1 LLVRIRTNKIK
12 KNQEEN
18 ITDVLIYK
26 GWFGHIKKQLI
37 LIRSSLVRVGRWRRA
52 VGGGVEETGI
62 DLALL
67 RQWNERESG
76 AQIWAEERETHGSAR
91 GVLLFGSSIGCSS
104 ADVKCAYLS

>member
-67 RQWNERESG
+67 RLWNER
-76 AQIWAEERETHGSAR
+76 AR
-91 GVLLFGSSIGCSS
+91 GTDLGGGERHTGPRVVFCYLVLPS
-104 ADVKCAYLS
+104 AVPAPM